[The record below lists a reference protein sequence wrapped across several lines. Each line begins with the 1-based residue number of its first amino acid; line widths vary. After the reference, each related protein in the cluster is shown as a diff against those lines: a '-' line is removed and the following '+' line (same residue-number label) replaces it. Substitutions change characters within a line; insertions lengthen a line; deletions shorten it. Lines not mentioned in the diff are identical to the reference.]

1 MKARENARKREES
14 IILIKISK
22 KIVDEDPFTWYYI
35 RAVKNELTKNWRLCF
50 MSTYMPKAG
59 DISRDWYVL
68 DADGRTLGDVATE
81 AATLL
86 RGKHKPTFAP
96 HADCGDN
103 VIVINAEKIVFT
115 GNKLEQKKYYRHTGY
130 IGHLKEVSY
139 KTLMAEKPEFAVEKA
154 VKGMLSN
161 NSLSKKAMTRLHIYK
176 GAEHPHAAQ
185 KPQAR
190 EF

>member
-1 MKARENARKREES
+1 
-14 IILIKISK
+14 
-22 KIVDEDPFTWYYI
+22 
-35 RAVKNELTKNWRLCF
+35 

-59 DISRDWYVL
+59 DITRTWYVL
-68 DADGRTLGDVATE
+68 DAEGKTLGAVATE

-103 VIVINAEKIVFT
+103 VIVINAEKVVLT
-115 GNKLEQKKYYRHTGY
+115 GKKLDQKMYYHHTGY
-130 IGHLKEVSY
+130 IGNLKEVKYSDLM
-139 KTLMAEKPEFAVEKA
+139 KTKPEFVITKA
-154 VKGMLSN
+154 VKGMLPSTT
-161 NSLSKKAMTRLHIYK
+161 LGRKALTRLRVYK

-185 KPQAR
+185 NPVAR